1 MRLIPSVD
9 AIPNPPIE
17 TMPPNQDIGAAG
29 IPAPPVIPNMTNR
42 AGPNVSAPP
51 IQTLSDQQEF
61 PHLQKSLIS
70 GNAGDGGLLNHL
82 KTLFQSKEADNMSRF
97 K

>member
-1 MRLIPSVD
+1 MSVD
-9 AIPNPPIE
+9 AIPNPPVE
-17 TMPPNQDIGAAG
+17 TMPSGQNIGAAG
-29 IPAPPVIPNMTNR
+29 IPNPPVMPNMTNR

-51 IQTLSDQQEF
+51 IQTVSNQQEF
-61 PHLQKSLIS
+61 PHLQKSLTG
-70 GNAGDGGLLNHL
+70 GNAGGGGLLNHL